1 MLTVSRKYLILVLAI
16 LQLCAPLVH
25 AHTGENSPNHGLHIP
40 GLELY
45 GINQHAPDIQ
55 NVNVDWNAE
64 GLLITVDAG
73 IKNPHDIA
81 IEKTSHSFAILPSG
95 QLQAKALPKNDGNFF
110 PQRQLLSFQRHHSTV
125 SPRAPP
131 AQ

>member
-1 MLTVSRKYLILVLAI
+1 MLTVSRKSLILVLAL

-25 AHTGENSPNHGLHIP
+25 AHTNENSPNHGLHIP

-45 GINQHAPDIQ
+45 GINQHAPVMQ
-55 NVNVDWNAE
+55 NVNVDWDAE

-73 IKNPHDIA
+73 IKNLQDISV
-81 IEKTSHSFAILPSG
+81 EKPGHSFAMLPSH
-95 QLQAKALPKNDGNFF
+95 QLQVCALPENDGNFS
-110 PQRQLLSFQRHHSTV
+110 PQRQSFSFQRYLSTL